1 MTHDDAELAQ
11 LRLIDHFLEGEGD
24 DPVAGDGFDNEVDRA
39 ILAGGNSKLRDI
51 RLALDRRNSDA
62 WVYHS
67 TTPGCVPADRS
78 RISASV
84 RQLGSPGFEP
94 RQKDGSGVGAG
105 STHSQIFSSSS

>member
-1 MTHDDAELAQ
+1 VTHDDAELAQ

-62 WVYHS
+62 WVVSLDHARLRARR
-67 TTPGCVPADRS
+67 PV
-78 RISASV
+78 
-84 RQLGSPGFEP
+84 EN
-94 RQKDGSGVGAG
+94 
-105 STHSQIFSSSS
+105 